1 MHSREIMPETFYSMY
16 ERKKISVK
24 DSDISVRKKN
34 NRFQLVGK
42 DSKGRSVFK
51 FCNEATAKKYK

>member
-1 MHSREIMPETFYSMY
+1 MPETFYSMY
-16 ERKKISVK
+16 ERKKFSVK